1 MSACPDETGVF
12 LFQRLEIFDYNLVW
26 HFCDFSE
33 FTTKRH
39 PCSGVWVTD
48 SALNTACILPYLTI
62 IEVGNGALTQFKL
75 IIRFSTALR
84 PGAISTATCADSKH
98 VSLDPAAES
107 SVPNEVKTGMA
118 LLLHDVAQGTG
129 CACRNRLFDD
139 AARAATKHA
148 LKIWRAKQHAQA
160 VAVQATK
167 RAATNKKIKETKA
180 RIKAERG
187 HAERADDA
195 MKDEDEE
202 ALHVDLDMGDED
214 DKVEEE
220 VEPEVDE
227 QEHLDL
233 AEIQGRIAMVKQIA
247 RTRRDATQEQLDADD
262 AELKYLNEA
271 AAALQ
276 P

>member
-1 MSACPDETGVF
+1 MCF
-12 LFQRLEIFDYNLVW
+12 CFQRLEIFDYNLVL

-33 FTTKRH
+33 FTTRRH
-39 PCSGVWVTD
+39 PCSGFWVTD

-62 IEVGNGALTQFKL
+62 IEVANGPLTQFKL

-84 PGAISTATCADSKH
+84 PGAISTATCADSKR

-107 SVPNEVKTGMA
+107 SVPDEVKTGMA

-129 CACRNRLFDD
+129 CACKNRLFDD
-139 AARAATKHA
+139 ASQASTARA
-148 LKIWRAKQHAQA
+148 LKTWRGKQHAQA

-187 HAERADDA
+187 LAARTDDA
-195 MKDEDEE
+195 MKVDTADED
-202 ALHVDLDMGDED
+202 ALERDLDMHNED
-214 DKVEEE
+214 DKVEKEA
-220 VEPEVDE
+220 EPEEDD

-233 AEIQGRIAMVKQIA
+233 AEIRGRMAMVKQIA
-247 RTRRDATQEQLDADD
+247 RTRRDTTQEQRDADE